1 MTNFIS
7 TGLAWFQE
15 QRQTHCTEEVF
26 IGYVRETASAL
37 QATISSD
44 DGQSTQNQ
52 VTLQKQVFHFIVR
65 RTDLINRNIKLH
77 RGVKIWRGDETYE
90 LSYES
95 KDIFEYN
102 DPERLDVVL
111 KAVLIDD
118 GNELSP

>member
-7 TGLAWFQE
+7 NGLAWFQE

>member
-52 VTLQKQVFHFIVR
+52 VTLQKQIFHFIVR

-102 DPERLDVVL
+102 DPNRLDVVL

>member
-118 GNELSP
+118 GNELSS

>member
-1 MTNFIS
+1 MPNFIS
-7 TGLAWFQE
+7 TGLAWFHE
-15 QRQTHCTEEVF
+15 HRQAHCTEEVF

-52 VTLQKQVFHFIVR
+52 VTLQKQIFHFIVR

-77 RGVKIWRGDETYE
+77 RGVKIWRDDETYE

>member
-52 VTLQKQVFHFIVR
+52 VSLQKQIFHFIVR

>member
-7 TGLAWFQE
+7 NGLAWFQE

-52 VTLQKQVFHFIVR
+52 VTLQKQIFHFIVR

>member
-7 TGLAWFQE
+7 NGLAWFQE

-52 VTLQKQVFHFIVR
+52 VTLQKQIFHFIVR

-102 DPERLDVVL
+102 DPNRLDVVL

>member
-7 TGLAWFQE
+7 TGLTWFQE

-52 VTLQKQVFHFIVR
+52 VSLQKQIFHFIVR

-118 GNELSP
+118 GNELSS

>member
-7 TGLAWFQE
+7 NGLAWFQE

-52 VTLQKQVFHFIVR
+52 VTLQKQIFHFIVR

-111 KAVLIDD
+111 KAILIDD

>member
-15 QRQTHCTEEVF
+15 QRQAHCTEEVF

-52 VTLQKQVFHFIVR
+52 VTLQKQIFHFIVR

-102 DPERLDVVL
+102 DPNRLDVVL

>member
-7 TGLAWFQE
+7 NGLAWFQE

-52 VTLQKQVFHFIVR
+52 VTLQKQIFHFIVR
-65 RTDLINRNIKLH
+65 RNDLINRNIKLH

>member
-7 TGLAWFQE
+7 NGLAWFQE

-52 VTLQKQVFHFIVR
+52 VSLQKQIFHFIVR

-118 GNELSP
+118 GNELSS

>member
-7 TGLAWFQE
+7 NGLAWFQE

-52 VTLQKQVFHFIVR
+52 VSLQKQIFHFIVR

-102 DPERLDVVL
+102 DPNRLDVVL
-111 KAVLIDD
+111 KAVLIAD